1 MEKFYPILRKSP
13 IFDGIS
19 DSELDAIL
27 SCLGAKVKCF
37 AKGETILSE
46 GDPANKIGVMLS
58 GSAQIYRLDLSGNRS
73 LMGIAMP
80 CEIFAEAFACADVG
94 RMPASVSALEESH
107 VLLIDAKRITHSCT
121 QACSFHQQMIY
132 NLMRILALKNLA
144 CNQKIEITGKR
155 TTRDK
160 LMTYLLM
167 QAKEAGRADF
177 TIPFDRQG
185 LADYL
190 EVDRSG
196 LSAEMSKLKKEG
208 VLDYYKSDFR
218 LMNTMTG
225 E

>member
-144 CNQKIEITGKR
+144 CNQKIEITSKR
-155 TTRDK
+155 TTREK
-160 LMTYLLM
+160 LMTYLTLAAK
-167 QAKEAGRADF
+167 QAASDTF
-177 TIPFDRQG
+177 TIPYDRQS

-196 LSAEMSKLKKEG
+196 LSAEISKLRREG
-208 VLDYYKSDFR
+208 KIICNKNRFTL
-218 LMNTMTG
+218 L
-225 E
+225 

>member
-144 CNQKIEITGKR
+144 CNQKIEITSKR
-155 TTRDK
+155 TTREK
-160 LMTYLLM
+160 LMTYLTLAAK
-167 QAKEAGRADF
+167 QASSDTF
-177 TIPFDRQG
+177 TIPYDRQS

-196 LSAEMSKLKKEG
+196 LSAEISKLRREG
-208 VLDYYKSDFR
+208 KIICNKNRFTL
-218 LMNTMTG
+218 L
-225 E
+225 

>member
-13 IFDGIS
+13 IFDGIG

-107 VLLIDAKRITHSCT
+107 VLLIDAKRITHSCA

-144 CNQKIEITGKR
+144 CNQKIEITSKR
-155 TTRDK
+155 TTREK
-160 LMTYLLM
+160 LMTYLTLAAK
-167 QAKEAGRADF
+167 QAASDTF
-177 TIPFDRQG
+177 TIPYDRQS

-196 LSAEMSKLKKEG
+196 LSAEISKLRREG
-208 VLDYYKSDFR
+208 KIICNKNRFTL
-218 LMNTMTG
+218 L
-225 E
+225 